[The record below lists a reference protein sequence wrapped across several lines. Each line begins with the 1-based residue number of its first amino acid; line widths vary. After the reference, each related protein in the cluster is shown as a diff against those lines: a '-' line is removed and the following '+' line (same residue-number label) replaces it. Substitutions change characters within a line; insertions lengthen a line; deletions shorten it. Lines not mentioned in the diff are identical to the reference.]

1 MTCGTAYLCSV
12 SPRRAGQQQA
22 PTTVRVGGWGGGGV
36 KARLVPGGGCPL
48 GPDYGERRGM
58 GNDMWVGQIEGSV
71 VPMFCR
77 VIHEVDTTVTF
88 SKLLLDA

>member
-1 MTCGTAYLCSV
+1 M
-12 SPRRAGQQQA
+12 
-22 PTTVRVGGWGGGGV
+22 GGWGGGV
-36 KARLVPGGGCPL
+36 KARLVLSGRCPL

-71 VPMFCR
+71 VPMFCP